1 MKVSGKL
8 DEILEELLIKE
19 LDWLKDE
26 FEFLFKSKKKIYTEK
41 DRKIANDILDY
52 FLENTYIGDNIILLN
67 LMNERV
73 ENIEKTYANFL

>member
-1 MKVSGKL
+1 MKVSSKL

-26 FEFLFKSKKKIYTEK
+26 FEFLFKSKKNIYTEK

-52 FLENTYIGDNIILLN
+52 FLENTYIGDNIILLK

-73 ENIEKTYANFL
+73 ENIEKMYANFL